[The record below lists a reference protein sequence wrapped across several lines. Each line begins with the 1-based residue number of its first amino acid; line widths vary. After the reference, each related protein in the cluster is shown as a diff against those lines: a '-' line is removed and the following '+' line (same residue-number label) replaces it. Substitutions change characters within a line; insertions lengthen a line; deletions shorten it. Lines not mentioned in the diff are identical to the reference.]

1 MTESREGLGLGAVS
15 LAGRLA
21 QARAG
26 ALVGR
31 EPERAVLDRM
41 LSGAADAPLVAY
53 MHGPGGI
60 GKSSLVRYAARQA
73 ELTGRRVVHVDG
85 RFLDADPRRLE
96 ETAAPACA
104 EPGAVLL
111 IDTFEQC
118 QPLEAWL
125 RETFLL
131 RLADHA
137 IVVVASRVAP
147 DVEWSLDP
155 GWAQLFTALAV
166 RPLDAAQSHALLAAR
181 GVPAEQRGAFV
192 AFAGGSPLALSLAA
206 SVPAAPGAP
215 WEPTGDVL
223 RTLVERLVGDLPS
236 AVHRR
241 ALEVV
246 AQAYVTREPLL
257 RAVLGDQD
265 TNTVFSWLR
274 QLPYIEATPEGLHPH
289 DAVRATLEADLRW
302 RDPERYDDVRARISL
317 AGLQAVRGA
326 AEEDV
331 LLRVAEWMFLF
342 RNQVGPDDLYNY
354 RTHPHIADTPL
365 RAEDVPV
372 VLRMAEEAEGPA
384 SAAAVAHWVRRQP
397 EAFRVHRYA
406 GSSAPA
412 SFMATLRLDAP
423 LPEDRAED
431 PVIAAVWDLV
441 EAAAPLGPGEHLG
454 IRRFAVQP
462 GGHQRPSPLMELT
475 SRRTIGEEMRTH
487 KRAVTFTIFEDAD
500 LWGHYLAEAGM
511 PEVAAVDVGGL
522 RQHVFGR
529 DWRRQTVEQWVQHR
543 ARTAVTPV
551 ATWPAT
557 AASDPGD
564 QPARAAFAEGVLD
577 ALRTWHT
584 PREFATSVLLYTHLV
599 PPGSPDPA
607 ADLRGAILTALDAL
621 QIDPAGVKAHEALTA
636 TYITASRTHKA
647 AARRLGVPYGTYR
660 RHLALAKERLIEQL
674 LRNQPRQS
682 PRPRHTRESS
692 ATPARVGSV
701 Q

>member
-1 MTESREGLGLGAVS
+1 MGLAD
-15 LAGRLA
+15 RLA
-21 QARAG
+21 AARDG

-41 LSGAADAPLVAY
+41 LSGAPDAPLVVY
-53 MHGPGGI
+53 LHGPGGI

-96 ETAAPACA
+96 EAAAPACA

-125 RETFLL
+125 RESFLP

-137 IVVVASRVAP
+137 VVVVAGRVAP
-147 DVEWSLDP
+147 DAEWSLDP

-166 RPLDAAQSHALLAAR
+166 RPLDAAQSHTLLAAR

-206 SVPAAPGAP
+206 SVPVATPGAP
-215 WEPTGDVL
+215 WQPVGDVL
-223 RTLVERLVGDLPS
+223 TTLVERLVGDLPS

-257 RAVLGDQD
+257 RAVLGDEHTD
-265 TNTVFSWLR
+265 TVFSWLR

-302 RDPERYDDVRARISL
+302 RDPERYEDIRVRVSL
-317 AGLQAVRGA
+317 AGLRAVRGA
-326 AEEDV
+326 TDDDAP
-331 LLRVAEWMFLF
+331 LRVAEWMFLF
-342 RNQVGPDDLYNY
+342 RDQGGSGNLYNH
-354 RTHPHIADTPL
+354 RTHPHIEDTPL
-365 RAEDVPV
+365 RPEDVPG
-372 VLRMAEEAEGPA
+372 VLRMAQEAEGPA
-384 SAAAVAHWVRRQP
+384 SAAAVAHWLRRQP

-406 GSSAPA
+406 DSCTPV
-412 SFMATLRLDAP
+412 SFMAVLRLDAP
-423 LPEDRAED
+423 LPEDRAAD

-462 GGHQRPSPLMELT
+462 GGRQRPSPLMELT
-475 SRRTIGEEMRTH
+475 SRRTIGEEMRAH
-487 KRAVTFTIFEDAD
+487 GRAVTFTVFEDAD
-500 LWGHYLAEAGM
+500 RWGRYLAEAGM
-511 PEVAAVDVGGL
+511 PELAAVEVDG
-522 RQHVFGR
+522 RQQHIFGR
-529 DWRRQTVEQWVQHR
+529 DWRRQTVEEWVRHR
-543 ARTAVTPV
+543 ARATVTPV
-551 ATWPAT
+551 ATWPTT
-557 AASDPGD
+557 ASASGPGD
-564 QPARAAFAEGVLD
+564 QLSRAAFEEGVLE

-584 PREFATSVLLYTHLV
+584 PRAFATSALLHSHLV
-599 PPGSPDPA
+599 PPGSSDPP
-607 ADLRGAILTALDAL
+607 ADLRGAITAALAAL
-621 QIDPAGVKAHEALTA
+621 QTDPAGVKAQEALTA
-636 TYITASRTHKA
+636 TYIGASRTHKA

-660 RHLALAKERLIEQL
+660 RHLALAKERLTEQL
-674 LRNQPRQS
+674 LRQTVTPSTPIQPQS
-682 PRPRHTRESS
+682 LPQE
-692 ATPARVGSV
+692 
-701 Q
+701 

>member
-1 MTESREGLGLGAVS
+1 MTETREELGLGAAG

-31 EPERAVLDRM
+31 EPERTVLDRM

-73 ELTGRRVVHVDG
+73 ELTSRRVVHVDG
-85 RFLDADPRRLE
+85 RFLDADPRRFE
-96 ETAAPACA
+96 ELAAPACA

-137 IVVVASRVAP
+137 IVVVASRVSP
-147 DVEWSLDP
+147 DAEWSLDP

-206 SVPAAPGAP
+206 SVPPAAPGAP
-215 WEPTGDVL
+215 WEPAGDVL
-223 RTLVERLVGDLPS
+223 TTLVERLVGDLPS

-257 RAVLGDQD
+257 RAVLGDED
-265 TNTVFSWLR
+265 TDTVFSWLR

-326 AEEDV
+326 TEKDA

-342 RNQVGPDDLYNY
+342 RNQCGPDDLYNY
-354 RTHPHIADTPL
+354 RTHPHIEDTPL
-365 RAEDVPV
+365 RAEDVPD

-412 SFMATLRLDAP
+412 SFMAILRLDAP

-441 EAAAPLGPGEHLG
+441 EAAAPLRPGEHLG

-487 KRAVTFTIFEDAD
+487 GRAVTFTVFEDAD
-500 LWGHYLAEAGM
+500 RWGRYLAEAGM
-511 PEVAAVDVGGL
+511 PEVAAVDVDG
-522 RQHVFGR
+522 RQQHIFGR
-529 DWRRQTVEQWVQHR
+529 DWRRQTVEQWAQHR
-543 ARTAVTPV
+543 ARAALTPV
-551 ATWPAT
+551 ATWPTT
-557 AASDPGD
+557 ASASGPGD
-564 QPARAAFAEGVLD
+564 RLPLPAFEEGVLE

-584 PREFATSVLLYTHLV
+584 PREFATSVLLHSHLV
-599 PPGSPDPA
+599 PPGSPDPV
-607 ADLRGAILTALDAL
+607 ADLRGAITTALDAL

-636 TYITASRTHKA
+636 TYIAASRTHKA

-660 RHLALAKERLIEQL
+660 RHLALAKERLVEHL
-674 LRNQPRQS
+674 LR
-682 PRPRHTRESS
+682 RPATTST
-692 ATPARVGSV
+692 ATPPRSLPEE
-701 Q
+701 

>member
-1 MTESREGLGLGAVS
+1 M
-15 LAGRLA
+15 
-21 QARAG
+21 
-26 ALVGR
+26 GR

-41 LSGAADAPLVAY
+41 LTGAADAPLVAY
-53 MHGPGGI
+53 MYGPGGI
-60 GKSSLVRYAARQA
+60 GKSSLVRYAAQQA

-96 ETAAPACA
+96 ELAAPACA

-125 RETFLL
+125 RENFLP

-147 DVEWSLDP
+147 DAEWSLDP

-166 RPLDAAQSHALLAAR
+166 RPFNAAQSHALLAAR

-206 SVPAAPGAP
+206 SVPPAEPGAP
-215 WEPTGDVL
+215 WKPAGDVL
-223 RTLVERLVGDLPS
+223 TTLVERLVGDLPS

-257 RAVLGDQD
+257 RAVLGDED
-265 TNTVFSWLR
+265 TDMVFSWLR

-317 AGLQAVRGA
+317 AGLQTVRGA
-326 AEEDV
+326 TEGDA

-342 RNQVGPDDLYNY
+342 RDQGGPEDLYNY
-354 RTHPHIADTPL
+354 RTHPHIEETPL
-365 RAEDVPV
+365 RPEDVPD
-372 VLRMAEEAEGPA
+372 VLHMAEQAEGPA

-412 SFMATLRLDAP
+412 SFMAILRLDAP
-423 LPEDRAED
+423 LPKDHAED

-441 EAAAPLGPGEHLG
+441 ETAAPLRPGEHLG

-462 GGHQRPSPLMELT
+462 GGHQQPSPLMELT
-475 SRRTIGEEMRTH
+475 SRRTVSDEMRTH
-487 KRAVTFTIFEDAD
+487 GRAVTFTVFENAD
-500 LWGHYLAEAGM
+500 RWGRYLAAAGM
-511 PEVAAVDVGGL
+511 PEVAAVDIDG
-522 RQHVFGR
+522 RQQHVFGR

-543 ARTAVTPV
+543 ARAAVTPV

-557 AASDPGD
+557 ASSTGPGD
-564 QPARAAFAEGVLD
+564 QLPRAAFEEGVLE

-584 PREFATSVLLYTHLV
+584 PREFATSVLLYSHLV
-599 PPGSPDPA
+599 PPGSPDPV
-607 ADLRGAILTALDAL
+607 ADLRGAIITALDAL
-621 QIDPAGVKAHEALTA
+621 QIDPPGVKAHEALTT
-636 TYITASRTHKA
+636 TYIAASRTHKA

-660 RHLALAKERLIEQL
+660 RHLALAKQRLIEQL
-674 LRNQPRQS
+674 LRQP
-682 PRPRHTRESS
+682 
-692 ATPARVGSV
+692 ATTSTPPPSHSLPEE
-701 Q
+701 